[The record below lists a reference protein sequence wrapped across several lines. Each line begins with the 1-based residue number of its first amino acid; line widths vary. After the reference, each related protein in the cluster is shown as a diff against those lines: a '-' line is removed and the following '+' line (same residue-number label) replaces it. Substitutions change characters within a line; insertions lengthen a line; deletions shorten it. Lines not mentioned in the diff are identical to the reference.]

1 MLKKVLEY
9 TGKYK
14 KYTFLA
20 MFLLVVGLA
29 FNVFQFVAIYKMID
43 GAIGGETSIS
53 FYVKWSAIMLI
64 CGFIYVA
71 LYIYGLDRSHFS
83 AYQTLKNLR
92 ISLQKKMENLPLGVI
107 QELGVGSLKKVFID
121 DIDNME
127 ILIAHALP
135 EGFSNLT
142 VPLLVIIVMFF
153 VDWKLALLSLASL
166 PIGVVAMFAM
176 YGAGTSKMGDYY
188 ASAQKMNDTIVEY
201 VNGME
206 VVKIFGRDGDSYK
219 RFSGDV
225 MSYRDFTLAWYKI
238 CWPWMA
244 LYGSFLPCVAL
255 LTFPIGGYF
264 VYTGSSTLSNFLL
277 VMCMSFSTGP
287 EILRALTFISV
298 LPQLNYKITALE
310 NILSAAPLK
319 QGTKSFEGKDHS
331 IEFKN
336 VNFSYDGKVDVIGE
350 SLVDKYPII
359 SIEDGL
365 DEEDWEGWQKM
376 TAKIGNKVQL
386 VGDDLFV
393 TNTERLSK
401 GISLGAG
408 NSILIKLNQIGSV
421 SETLEAI
428 KMAHNAGYTAISS
441 HRSGETADT
450 TIADLAV
457 ALNTCQIK
465 TGAPS
470 RSERVAKYN
479 QLLRIEEQLGE
490 SAVYPQMDAFHVKK

>member
-238 CWPWMA
+238 CWP
-244 LYGSFLPCVAL
+244 
-255 LTFPIGGYF
+255 
-264 VYTGSSTLSNFLL
+264 
-277 VMCMSFSTGP
+277 
-287 EILRALTFISV
+287 
-298 LPQLNYKITALE
+298 
-310 NILSAAPLK
+310 
-319 QGTKSFEGKDHS
+319 
-331 IEFKN
+331 
-336 VNFSYDGKVDVIGE
+336 
-350 SLVDKYPII
+350 
-359 SIEDGL
+359 
-365 DEEDWEGWQKM
+365 
-376 TAKIGNKVQL
+376 
-386 VGDDLFV
+386 
-393 TNTERLSK
+393 
-401 GISLGAG
+401 
-408 NSILIKLNQIGSV
+408 
-421 SETLEAI
+421 
-428 KMAHNAGYTAISS
+428 
-441 HRSGETADT
+441 
-450 TIADLAV
+450 
-457 ALNTCQIK
+457 
-465 TGAPS
+465 
-470 RSERVAKYN
+470 
-479 QLLRIEEQLGE
+479 
-490 SAVYPQMDAFHVKK
+490 